1 MARLFLIV
9 LAVFNLACSLAA
21 QEQWRTMRTKHFLI
35 YYSPDAVSKAKRA
48 ALVGERWHAILSE
61 KLDFD
66 PGGVIPMY
74 LYPNRRSFSEAT
86 GAKPDESIVGMAH
99 TRTLKVRV
107 DASDTFAKI
116 ESIIPHEL
124 VHVFLS
130 RRLKAFTSRMPLW
143 MHEGLAKYLTGDWS
157 PGDAELLR
165 EIGMTGRIIPL
176 SRISQVFPDDDRERA
191 IAYVESYSVV
201 SFMVKRYSP
210 ECVPDLLS
218 ELSKGNLFSTALEYS
233 IGIKPEKL
241 EEEWRQ
247 YLWDEYG
254 FDRWIRLGSA
264 TISLLM
270 ALFAILAFRARRLR
284 KRRKAAELESEFY
297 ENYG

>member
-1 MARLFLIV
+1 
-9 LAVFNLACSLAA
+9 
-21 QEQWRTMRTKHFLI
+21 
-35 YYSPDAVSKAKRA
+35 SKAKRA
-48 ALVGERWHAILSE
+48 ALVGERWHAILSK
-61 KLDFD
+61 KLNFY

-74 LYPNRRSFSEAT
+74 LYPNRRAFAEAT

-107 DASDTFAKI
+107 DASDTFAKV

-124 VHVFLS
+124 VHVFIS

-143 MHEGLAKYLTGDWS
+143 MHEGLAKYLTNDWS

-176 SRISQVFPDDDRERA
+176 NKISQVFPDDDKQRA
-191 IAYVESYSVV
+191 IAYVESCSVV
-201 SFMVKRYSP
+201 DFMVKRYSP
-210 ECVPDLLS
+210 ESVPDLLS
-218 ELSKGNLFSTALEYS
+218 ELSKGTIFSTALEYS
-233 IGIKPEKL
+233 IGVRPEKL

-254 FDRWIRLGSA
+254 FDRWVRLGSA

-270 ALFAILAFRARRLR
+270 ALFAIIAFRARLLK
-284 KRRKAAELESEFY
+284 KRRKAAELEKEFY